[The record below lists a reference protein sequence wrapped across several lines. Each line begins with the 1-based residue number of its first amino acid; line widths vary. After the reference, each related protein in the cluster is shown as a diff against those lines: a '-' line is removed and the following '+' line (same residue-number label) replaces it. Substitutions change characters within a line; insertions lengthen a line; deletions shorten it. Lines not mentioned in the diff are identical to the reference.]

1 MSCTQIPD
9 VVQVL
14 DVVLKD
20 GWQSTL
26 LNTHEDVFSYLDN
39 EKLSKLS
46 NDVVN
51 QLLKKPCFSEPQKA
65 FIRERR
71 RKSLSSRAAKRH
83 RDGEKER
90 VQEMQNVIDSLKG
103 EREQLKDEY
112 ENLLEEIRMYREAG
126 IDVELT

>member
-14 DVVLKD
+14 DKVLKD
-20 GWQSTL
+20 GWQVNL
-26 LNTHEDVFSYLDN
+26 LNTYEEVFSYLDN

-83 RDGEKER
+83 RDGEKEK
-90 VQEMQNVIDSLKG
+90 VHEMQNVIDSLKG
-103 EREQLKDEY
+103 EREQLRSEVED
-112 ENLLEEIRMYREAG
+112 LLEEIRNYREEG
-126 IDVELT
+126 IEIELT